1 MDEREKWEKEFEEW
15 IKQWEI
21 MPLVQRIW
29 THTVW
34 ISACLLRQAEI
45 DGLLSKVKELETQ
58 NENEHRLRLI
68 REEQATA
75 FYHRLEKLE
84 QIMTSDPD
92 HWDGVY
98 VDWATKDQKKRIK
111 TLEEG
116 IENWLNENNGEDWRE
131 RCEANLASAQD
142 QELYKLLE
150 GK

>member
-1 MDEREKWEKEFEEW
+1 
-15 IKQWEI
+15 
-21 MPLVQRIW
+21 
-29 THTVW
+29 
-34 ISACLLRQAEI
+34 
-45 DGLLSKVKELETQ
+45 
-58 NENEHRLRLI
+58 
-68 REEQATA
+68 
-75 FYHRLEKLE
+75 LEKLE